1 MAVDYN
7 DEMFEEQDLGADI
20 NEKEKLIEEAESLK
34 DETNWNEANRKA
46 NQLKKRWRKIPFY
59 ESLQE
64 EDLKERFEKAL
75 DVVYEMRNEVFK
87 KSQEIKTN
95 LIQQAKDLSLSEE
108 WNKTTQ
114 KLNELMDEWKK
125 AGNAGDNDDELWKQF
140 NEARQVFYDRK
151 RKNWEEMNKK
161 FEQARQIKETL
172 INQAKELQN
181 SEQWKK
187 TSQKLN
193 DLMDQWKAA
202 GNAGKEYE
210 NALWNDFNAA
220 RQVFYDRRSV
230 FYEELHKKQEI
241 SYEQKMALVNQ
252 AKQIVATNEF
262 TKENTETMKELSAEW
277 KKIGS
282 CGKEKENTIW
292 KEFRSINDEYFDGLT
307 KFNEQKHQ
315 DWKKRMI
322 DTRDYKKS
330 QIENQKRQIARLQQD
345 TLGLISEE
353 QTRAIEQQI
362 ADKEEFIQKLEAEV
376 ADIDKKIGE

>member
-75 DVVYEMRNEVFK
+75 DVIYEMRNEVFK

-125 AGNAGDNDDELWKQF
+125 AGNAGDKDDELWKQF

-172 INQAKELQN
+172 IDQAKELQN

-230 FYEELHKKQEI
+230 FYE
-241 SYEQKMALVNQ
+241 
-252 AKQIVATNEF
+252 
-262 TKENTETMKELSAEW
+262 
-277 KKIGS
+277 
-282 CGKEKENTIW
+282 
-292 KEFRSINDEYFDGLT
+292 
-307 KFNEQKHQ
+307 
-315 DWKKRMI
+315 
-322 DTRDYKKS
+322 
-330 QIENQKRQIARLQQD
+330 
-345 TLGLISEE
+345 
-353 QTRAIEQQI
+353 
-362 ADKEEFIQKLEAEV
+362 
-376 ADIDKKIGE
+376 

>member
-1 MAVDYN
+1 M
-7 DEMFEEQDLGADI
+7 
-20 NEKEKLIEEAESLK
+20 IEEAESLK

-125 AGNAGDNDDELWKQF
+125 AGNAGDKDDELWKQF

-230 FYEELHKKQEI
+230 FYEELHKKQE
-241 SYEQKMALVNQ
+241 EM
-252 AKQIVATNEF
+252 AKQEKYNISFYDYIN
-262 TKENTETMKELSAEW
+262 
-277 KKIGS
+277 KIS
-282 CGKEKENTIW
+282 FIKNNDTFSTIFF
-292 KEFRSINDEYFDGLT
+292 KYCF
-307 KFNEQKHQ
+307 
-315 DWKKRMI
+315 
-322 DTRDYKKS
+322 
-330 QIENQKRQIARLQQD
+330 QIQSVKNYLMNN
-345 TLGLISEE
+345 S
-353 QTRAIEQQI
+353 
-362 ADKEEFIQKLEAEV
+362 KLPVEAE
-376 ADIDKKIGE
+376 KILSQKILINS

>member
-125 AGNAGDNDDELWKQF
+125 AGNAGDKDDELWKQF
-140 NEARQVFYDRK
+140 NE
-151 RKNWEEMNKK
+151 
-161 FEQARQIKETL
+161 
-172 INQAKELQN
+172 
-181 SEQWKK
+181 
-187 TSQKLN
+187 
-193 DLMDQWKAA
+193 
-202 GNAGKEYE
+202 
-210 NALWNDFNAA
+210 A